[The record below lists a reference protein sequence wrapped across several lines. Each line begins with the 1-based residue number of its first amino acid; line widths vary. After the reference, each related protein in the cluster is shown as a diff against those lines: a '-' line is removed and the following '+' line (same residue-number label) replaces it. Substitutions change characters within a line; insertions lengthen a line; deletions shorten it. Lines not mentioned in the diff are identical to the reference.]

1 MAIRCEMRDCKFNK
15 EGFCQADGVEIG
27 EDMRCY
33 GYVGKRTVTTVYGK
47 VEGEFLTIDGIKTVN
62 ILNLL
67 KEFEGKKVL
76 IIIVEEGDSNGLQM

>member
-15 EGFCQADGVEIG
+15 CGFCQADCIEIG
-27 EDMRCY
+27 EYGYCY
-33 GYVGKRTVTTVYGK
+33 GYAGKRIVTTVYGK

-67 KEFEGKKVL
+67 KEFEGKKVW
-76 IIIVEEGDSNGLQM
+76 IIIVEGVDSDG